1 MVNPSD
7 LSPVTVPCVRW
18 GESGGRRLLKIT
30 REISMRLF
38 IAFSIV
44 LITMCAAPSAKSA
57 DLYSR
62 QYGDAQ
68 IDCATWTKLSNDPNQ
83 MKKPWSENL
92 FFRYAAWETGFVSGA
107 SAVNSGLRTTTTP
120 EIIKFV
126 GRYCEAHPSDSLQ
139 QAGEHL
145 LDQLK

>member
-1 MVNPSD
+1 
-7 LSPVTVPCVRW
+7 
-18 GESGGRRLLKIT
+18 
-30 REISMRLF
+30 MRLF
-38 IAFSIV
+38 VALSVV
-44 LITMCAAPSAKSA
+44 LIAICAVPGAKAA
-57 DLYSR
+57 DPYTK

-68 IDCATWTKLSNDPNQ
+68 IDCATWTKLSNDPSQ

-92 FFRYAAWETGFVSGA
+92 FFRYTAWETGFISGA
-107 SAVNSGLRTTTTP
+107 SAVNPSLRTTTTS

-126 GRYCEAHPSDSLQ
+126 SHYCETHPSDSLQ